1 MTKKTNHPKFKNRK
15 GSSLVELV
23 LVTVLFAIL
32 VPASLGVFVSG
43 SKISGQSYIQHQA
56 AVTLGEVDDIIR
68 YMRNLDIS
76 MLPNGDFYLIRSP
89 GTGSWLVKS
98 DLPDKDIFER
108 HVVISSALRH
118 TGTKDLYMPGDTGAS
133 YEDLDTKKIDISIL
147 WAPDYIPMDLI
158 SHTIYI
164 TDWTKAITYDSA

>member
-1 MTKKTNHPKFKNRK
+1 MAKSKKQLGVKGNK

-32 VPASLGVFVSG
+32 IPASLGVFVSG

-56 AVTLGEVDDIIR
+56 ATTLGEVDDILR
-68 YMRNLDIS
+68 YMRNLDIG
-76 MLPNGDFYLIRSP
+76 MLPNGEFYLIRSP
-89 GTGSWLVKS
+89 GTGSWLVKN
-98 DLPDKDIFER
+98 DLPDMDIFER
-108 HVVISSALRH
+108 HVTISSALRH
-118 TGTKDLYMPGDTGAS
+118 VGTKDIYMPGDTGES
-133 YEDLDTKKIDISIL
+133 YVDPDTKKIDISIL

-164 TDWTKAITYDSA
+164 TDWTKAVTYDSA